1 MTECKRCAGDPE
13 ADGLVC
19 QMCEGEGIY
28 EYDCSRETGIGGDY
42 ETDTCEDCR
51 GVGYIEC
58 PDCLGT
64 GEPVDPTG
72 C

>member
-1 MTECKRCAGDPE
+1 MTRCPKCDGDPE
-13 ADGLVC
+13 AEALVC
-19 QMCEGEGIY
+19 EMCEDGICDY
-28 EYDCSRETGIGGDY
+28 NCERETGVGGDSR
-42 ETDTCEDCR
+42 EGECEDCR